1 MARLTINRILETS
14 KYLST
19 DAGQQLADLI
29 TYIGDFAEQTIRAL
43 RQGLTFAD
51 NVKCLTPTVAVESAV
66 VTLVNTDGKT
76 PIGVW
81 PIQLTGSA
89 SGYDA
94 FAWAIDDQGRL
105 TVTVTTTGGGKANV
119 SLIVLLA

>member
-14 KYLST
+14 KYLAT

-51 NVKCLTPTVAVESAV
+51 NVKCLMPTVAVTSATA
-66 VTLVNTDGKT
+66 TLVNLDGKT

-81 PIQLTGSA
+81 PIRMTGAA
-89 SGYDA
+89 SGFDA

-105 TVTVTTTGGGKANV
+105 SVTVTTTGGGKADV
-119 SLIVLLA
+119 TLIVLLA

>member
-14 KYLST
+14 KYLAT

-51 NVKCLTPTVAVESAV
+51 NVKCQMPTVAVTSAV
-66 VTLVNTDGKT
+66 ATLVNLDGKT

-81 PIQLTGSA
+81 PIRMTGSA

-105 TVTVTTTGGGKANV
+105 TVTVTTTGGGRADV
-119 SLIVLLA
+119 TLIILIA